1 MSRRSA
7 HSPAPKSPLSIRLT
21 LELLEDRST
30 PNATTVPAFDNLQ
43 LDLGAYSPD
52 HILVHTETAGGKSA
66 ASLTGAVNLG
76 FGLYSVA
83 LPPGINVPQALSVYS
98 SLPGVDLVTPDYA
111 VSADVIPND
120 PSFNALWGMNNVGQS
135 GGTAGADIDATAAW
149 NVTTGTG
156 RTIVAV
162 IDTGMDYNHPDLYLN
177 VWINEADIPAA
188 VRAQLIDTN
197 GDGIISFR
205 DLNDPRNIGPG
216 KITDLNGDGRIDAGD
231 ILMPMAQGGWSTGPS
246 DDLIGWDYANNDN
259 NPMDD
264 NGHGTHVTGTI
275 GAVGNNGIGV
285 AGVDWNVQIMPL
297 KFLGADGSGFLSGA
311 VSALYYAVAHG
322 ARVSNNSYGGA
333 TYYAGM
339 AMAIADAR
347 AAGHIVVAAAG
358 NSGGN
363 NDVSPSYPASY
374 NYDNVLAV
382 AATDRNNQLASF
394 SNYGS
399 TVELAAPGV
408 SILSTTPNSSYAYYS
423 GTSMATPH
431 VTGAVALLWDLHPD
445 WSYGQVI
452 NRILSAVDPL
462 PSLAGKVATGGRLD
476 VGRAIV
482 GSGPTPAPG
491 TTPIPSPGTTPTPSP
506 PPAVTPTPV
515 APEYTYTSPN
525 RPALIPDRGWIVSPI
540 LIDQDM
546 TIQNLRVQV
555 AIAHPRDGDL
565 IVALRSPAGTWL
577 PLVWQRGGLG
587 QNFVFTTFDDAAG
600 RSIASGSAP
609 FRGAYRPELPLS
621 SLAGQ
626 NTRGY
631 WYLAVIDTVRGGA
644 GVLASWSLTTQSA
657 PAMGMVESTT
667 VTSGNTLVAGVWPA
681 AHPTSDEFIAAPPV
695 AQRKARLVTA
705 EGGEMLRPTD
715 ADGSQVK
722 ADELTSGA
730 NTTDE
735 PSWLRPE
742 LPRATD

>member
-1 MSRRSA
+1 
-7 HSPAPKSPLSIRLT
+7 
-21 LELLEDRST
+21 
-30 PNATTVPAFDNLQ
+30 
-43 LDLGAYSPD
+43 
-52 HILVHTETAGGKSA
+52 
-66 ASLTGAVNLG
+66 
-76 FGLYSVA
+76 
-83 LPPGINVPQALSVYS
+83 
-98 SLPGVDLVTPDYA
+98 
-111 VSADVIPND
+111 
-120 PSFNALWGMNNVGQS
+120 
-135 GGTAGADIDATAAW
+135 
-149 NVTTGTG
+149 
-156 RTIVAV
+156 VAV

-177 VWINEADIPAA
+177 VWINQANIPTD
-188 VRAQLIDTN
+188 VRARLIDVN

-259 NPMDD
+259 DPMDD
-264 NGHGTHVTGTI
+264 DGHGTHVSGTI

-363 NDVSPSYPASY
+363 NDVTPSYPANY

-382 AATDRNNQLASF
+382 AATDHNNQLASF
-394 SNYGS
+394 SNYGG
-399 TVELAAPGV
+399 TVDLAAPGV
-408 SILSTTPNSSYAYYS
+408 SILSTTPNSSYTYYS

-452 NRILSAVDPL
+452 NRILSTVDPL

-491 TTPIPSPGTTPTPSP
+491 TTPSPSPGTTPSPSPGTTPSPSPGTTPSPSP

-540 LIDQDM
+540 FIDQDM
-546 TIQNLRVQV
+546 AIQNLRVQV

-577 PLVWQRGGLG
+577 PLVWQRGGSG
-587 QNFVFTTFDDAAG
+587 QNFVFTTFDDSAA
-600 RSIASGSAP
+600 RPITSGSAP
-609 FRGAYRPELPLS
+609 FRGAYRPEVPLS

-626 NTRGY
+626 NARGY
-631 WYLAVIDTVRGGA
+631 WFLAVIDTVRGGA
-644 GVLASWSLTTQSA
+644 GVLASWSLMIQSA
-657 PAMGMVESTT
+657 PAMGMAESTT
-667 VTSGNTLVAGVWPA
+667 VTNSNSLVAGAWPA
-681 AHPTSDEFIAAPPV
+681 AHQTSNEYIAIPPV
-695 AQRKARLVTA
+695 TQRKARLVAA
-705 EGGEMLRPTD
+705 EGGATLRPTD
-715 ADGSQVK
+715 AEIPQAL
-722 ADELTSGA
+722 ADQSATAEGK
-730 NTTDE
+730 TDE
-735 PSWLRPE
+735 PSWLRAD
-742 LPRATD
+742 LPRGTD

>member
-7 HSPAPKSPLSIRLT
+7 YSPAPKHPPSTRLT

-30 PNATTVPAFDNLQ
+30 PSASTVPGFDNLQ
-43 LDLGAYSPD
+43 LDPGAYSPD
-52 HILVHTETAGGKSA
+52 HILVHTETAGGTSA
-66 ASLTGAVNLG
+66 ASLTGAVNIG

-83 LPPGINVPQALSVYS
+83 LSSGMSVPQALSIYS
-98 SLPGVDLVTPDYA
+98 SMPGVDLVTPDYS

-135 GGTAGADIDATAAW
+135 GGTAGADIDATPAW

-177 VWINEADIPAA
+177 VWINQADIPAA
-188 VRAQLIDTN
+188 VRARLIDTN

-205 DLNDPRNIGPG
+205 DLNDPRNIGSG

-231 ILMPMAQGGWSTGPS
+231 ILMPIAQGGWSTGAS

-297 KFLGADGSGFLSGA
+297 KFLGANGSGYLSGA

-322 ARVSNNSYGGA
+322 ARVSNNSYGGG
-333 TYYAGM
+333 TYYA
-339 AMAIADAR
+339 AMATAIANAR
-347 AAGHIVVAAAG
+347 AAGHIFVAAAG

-399 TVELAAPGV
+399 TVDLAAPGV

-452 NRILSAVDPL
+452 NRILSTVDPL

-476 VGRAIV
+476 IGRAIV

-491 TTPIPSPGTTPTPSP
+491 TTPTPSL
-506 PPAVTPTPV
+506 PPAVTPAPTV
-515 APEYTYTSPN
+515 PEYTYASPSP
-525 RPALIPDRGWIVSPI
+525 PALIPDRGWIVSPI

-555 AIAHPRDGDL
+555 AIAHPRDGDV

-609 FRGAYRPELPLS
+609 FRGAYRPEVPLS

-626 NTRGY
+626 NARGY
-631 WYLAVIDTVRGGA
+631 WFLAVIDTVRGGA
-644 GVLASWSLTTQSA
+644 GALASWSLTMQSA
-657 PAMGMVESTT
+657 PAMGMAEGTT
-667 VTSGNTLVAGVWPA
+667 VTSSNTLVAGVWPA
-681 AHPTSDEFIAAPPV
+681 AHPTSNEFIAAPPV